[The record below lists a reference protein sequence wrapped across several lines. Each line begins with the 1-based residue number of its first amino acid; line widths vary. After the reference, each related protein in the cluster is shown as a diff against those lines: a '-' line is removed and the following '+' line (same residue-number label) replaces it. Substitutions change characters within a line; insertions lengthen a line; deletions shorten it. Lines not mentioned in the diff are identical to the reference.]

1 MQKLEIEINL
11 YLFINLFPEENWKN
25 DNMEK
30 SYLISSNK
38 VKMKDTSEKYKR
50 KQHHQQKQKRFPET
64 PGEHIQIKKQLS

>member
-1 MQKLEIEINL
+1 
-11 YLFINLFPEENWKN
+11 
-25 DNMEK
+25 MEK

-50 KQHHQQKQKRFPET
+50 KQRHQQKQKRFPET

>member
-1 MQKLEIEINL
+1 
-11 YLFINLFPEENWKN
+11 
-25 DNMEK
+25 MEK